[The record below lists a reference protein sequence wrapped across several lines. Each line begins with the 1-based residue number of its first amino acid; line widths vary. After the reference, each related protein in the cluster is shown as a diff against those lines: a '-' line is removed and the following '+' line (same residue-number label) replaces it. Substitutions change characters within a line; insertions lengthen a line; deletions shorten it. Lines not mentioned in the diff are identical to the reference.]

1 LWLNKGKETGNRIP
15 SGIPERKT
23 HTLQKEGRNS
33 PAGVYLFF
41 KKENSSDFYNFPF
54 SLSLFSTASL
64 PWSKSYVQGPDLG
77 IANLPKLR
85 IKPSLELCHSYD
97 LFLGLVLS
105 FFCIC
110 CKSI

>member
-64 PWSKSYVQGPDLG
+64 PWSKSYVQVILSIIPKQDNEVKL
-77 IANLPKLR
+77 LPWGRARKGR
-85 IKPSLELCHSYD
+85 IGQLAQKREGD
-97 LFLGLVLS
+97 
-105 FFCIC
+105 
-110 CKSI
+110 